1 VDPYA
6 WPWNPE
12 ALVIL
17 PGLVGFYWMGLRKL
31 GGAPRWRIWCFG
43 TAIAMLLVVS
53 VTPLHTLAVERL
65 LVVHLLQ
72 NVVLAEWAPLLVVL
86 GLTPAIAAWLVEFPG
101 GRTLTHPLVAMPLWL
116 ANYFFWHLP
125 PVYDAALRSPHGLL
139 HLEHALY
146 FATGVLFWWPV
157 VHDVPRRMGSGLRA
171 AYVFAA
177 FVLAGPIGLV
187 LALVPD
193 PVYEFYEEAPRT
205 WGLTALEDQQVAGIL
220 MSFEQSIV
228 FFAVFAYWV
237 RRFLIEQ
244 DEEEDEAPA
253 PV

>member
-17 PGLVGFYWMGLRKL
+17 PGLAGAYWLAARRL
-31 GGAPRWRIWCFG
+31 GGTPWWRVACFAA
-43 TAIAMLLVVS
+43 AIALLLLVS

-72 NVVLAEWAPLLVVL
+72 NVVLAEWAPLLAVL
-86 GLTPAIAAWLVEFPG
+86 GLTPAMAAGLARLPG
-101 GRTLTHPLVAMPLWL
+101 ARALTHPLVALPLWL
-116 ANYFFWHLP
+116 ANYMLWHVPAL
-125 PVYDAALRSPHGLL
+125 YDAALRSPHGLL

-146 FATGVLFWWPV
+146 FATGVLLWWPV
-157 VHDVPRRMGSGLRA
+157 VHDVPRRVGSGARA
-171 AYVFAA
+171 GYVFAA
-177 FVLAGPIGLV
+177 FVLGSPIGLV

-193 PVYEFYEEAPRT
+193 PIYAFYEEAPRT
-205 WGLTALEDQQVAGIL
+205 WGLSALADQQLAGIL
-220 MSFEQSIV
+220 MAFEQSIV

-237 RRFLIEQ
+237 LRFFAEQ
-244 DEEEDEAPA
+244 DEEAPA
-253 PV
+253 PA